1 MARCGKC
8 GKEYEGAP
16 ELCPACGEPPK
27 PAEAPAAA
35 GGWAFEGGASPG
47 AGEWPLDGKGEPVP
61 PALLTTVMGSQLDYQ
76 MTLSLLR
83 SFGIPA
89 LESYTSTGA
98 LAKVILGFAGTG
110 MDVFVPET
118 MLELARELL
127 KPVDEADPEPA
138 D

>member
-1 MARCGKC
+1 MSRCGKC
-8 GKEYEGAP
+8 GSEYEGAP
-16 ELCPACGEPPK
+16 ELCPVCGASPQ
-27 PAEAPAAA
+27 AARAPEA
-35 GGWAFEGGASPG
+35 GGWAFGGGASSG
-47 AGEWPLDGKGEPVP
+47 TGLWPLDGRGEPVP
-61 PALLTTVMGSQLDYQ
+61 PALLTTVTGNQLDYQ

-83 SFGIPA
+83 SFGIPT

-127 KPVDEADPEPA
+127 KPVDEADAGTA